1 MIILIIQPLSF
12 TIAAFGAFAEA
23 YLWSM
28 ISSICLGKKKKKK
41 NAEAIR
47 FLGIKKKKKK
57 MRLQD

>member
-28 ISSICLGKKKKKK
+28 ISRICLGKKKKK

-47 FLGIKKKKKK
+47 FLGI
-57 MRLQD
+57 